1 MMQKNKP
8 VLMIFALCLFMGMD
22 SLASDGKR
30 EADVADEISK
40 TLIMGKSVWLEATSQ
55 KFLALYTETEKAA
68 GKGGVIIVHDSG
80 GHPDQQ
86 PLIHQLRTVLPEH
99 GWATLAL
106 QMPLREIGADK
117 DEYYP
122 LFPDAR
128 ARIDAGIQY
137 LKQNGAQTIVLAGYG
152 LGGLMSVSA
161 LNQPMPDIK
170 ALVTVSLPV
179 SETDVK
185 TAQTLELIKAIKI
198 PMLDIFG
205 ALDVPDVVESASER
219 RVAAKENSDYRQI
232 KINDEGPLYLHDEG
246 LLVKR
251 VYSWLARVTE
261 NTAAA
266 PPPK

>member
-1 MMQKNKP
+1 MQKNKP
-8 VLMIFALCLFMGMD
+8 ALMIFAVCLFMSIDG
-22 SLASDGKR
+22 LASDGKR
-30 EADVADEISK
+30 EADFADEISK
-40 TLIMGKSVWLEATSQ
+40 TLIIGKSVWLEAASR
-55 KFLALYTETEKAA
+55 KFLAIYTETEKLAA
-68 GKGGVIIVHDSG
+68 QGAVIIVHDSG

-86 PLIHQLRTVLPEH
+86 PLIHQFRTVLPEH
-99 GWATLAL
+99 GWTTLAL

-152 LGGLMSVSA
+152 LGGLMAVSA

-170 ALVTVSLPV
+170 ALVTISLPV
-179 SETDVK
+179 PDTDSK
-185 TAQTLELIKAIKI
+185 TAQTLELIKKIKT
-198 PMLDIFG
+198 PMLDIYG
-205 ALDVPDVVESASER
+205 APDVPDVVESARDR
-219 RVAAKENSDYRQI
+219 RVAAKENSGYRQV
-232 KINDEGPLYLHDEG
+232 KIDDEGPLYLHDEG

-251 VYSWLARVTE
+251 VYSWLAHVTD